1 MKILLG
7 TSIATVFVATQTSII
22 GANRYDTAAKIADN
36 MGNYDIAIL
45 VNSDKSLADGLSAS
59 SLAGKENAPILLVKK
74 DSIPKETLSRLQK
87 VKKAYI
93 IGGTA
98 AVSSNV
104 TNQLAYKKITRMEGE
119 TSENVAKLVENY
131 DEAFIVNGTSS
142 NQNKKSGVKYFVVSG
157 EAVVSKSLV
166 NKFGA
171 VRLSCSDRY
180 KTNRAVVQKFYPNPG
195 KLYYT
200 KGNPLVDALTVSSL
214 AKNDGVV
221 LVSPKSDNSILKDKE
236 VVQVGGMNFN
246 VSFDKPVKPD
256 DNKPNPD
263 EQKPSGKNTAL
274 VLTSRNKIDVIDNGA
289 KIDFSRYG
297 VKALDAEDGDI
308 TNKIVFTNLPDTS
321 VEGDYKFF
329 AKVTDKGGLT
339 STLELKVRV
348 RGAVADY
355 DVNSASYQRRL
366 NVEFDRLL
374 QNHRAGRNLISLES
388 RTSELARLKAN
399 HMADLGYCGHTY
411 DDSQTKLY
419 TDRWRKGD
427 TMGYKLWVWD
437 IYPDVQGDGK
447 GSICPLGENV
457 YMSSGYRLK
466 PEDLANHIFTSWV
479 DSPMHND
486 ALLSE
491 QVDYYGF
498 HVTKA
503 SNGKIYAAYD
513 ISELVT

>member
-1 MKILLG
+1 
-7 TSIATVFVATQTSII
+7 
-22 GANRYDTAAKIADN
+22 
-36 MGNYDIAIL
+36 
-45 VNSDKSLADGLSAS
+45 
-59 SLAGKENAPILLVKK
+59 
-74 DSIPKETLSRLQK
+74 
-87 VKKAYI
+87 
-93 IGGTA
+93 
-98 AVSSNV
+98 
-104 TNQLAYKKITRMEGE
+104 
-119 TSENVAKLVENY
+119 
-131 DEAFIVNGTSS
+131 
-142 NQNKKSGVKYFVVSG
+142 
-157 EAVVSKSLV
+157 
-166 NKFGA
+166 
-171 VRLSCSDRY
+171 
-180 KTNRAVVQKFYPNPG
+180 
-195 KLYYT
+195 
-200 KGNPLVDALTVSSL
+200 
-214 AKNDGVV
+214 
-221 LVSPKSDNSILKDKE
+221 
-236 VVQVGGMNFN
+236 MNFN
-246 VSFDKPVKPD
+246 VSFDTPVKPD

-263 EQKPSGKNTAL
+263 EQQNPDEQNQSGKNTAP
-274 VLTSRNKIDVIDNGA
+274 VLTSRNKIYVIDNGA
-289 KIDFSRYG
+289 KIDFNRYG

-308 TNKIVFTNLPDTS
+308 TNKVVFTNLPDTT
-321 VEGDYKFF
+321 VQGDYKFF

-366 NVEFDRLL
+366 NAEFDRLL
-374 QNHRAGRNLISLES
+374 QKHRANRNPISLES

-411 DDSQTKLY
+411 DDNQTKLY
-419 TDRWRKGD
+419 ADRWRKGD

-457 YMSSGYRLK
+457 YMSSVYRLK

-513 ISELVT
+513 ISELVTWNTIK